1 LAISANLYLS
11 FLMTDYIGSQITV
24 DDEYLANLRL
34 LLAWIITV
42 LLAATI
48 LVNLIFA
55 FVTGICRF
63 INYLRR
69 RNLETARDKIHLG
82 VRSLVI
88 NNCSNTTIL
97 MKKSICQ
104 IRFQLALM
112 LLESKT
118 NKLRS
123 ILARKCEKPNGIGP
137 SKTRKTRRRLRKRR
151 ELMMLSINCELG

>member
-1 LAISANLYLS
+1 LAVSANLYLS

-69 RNLETARDKIHLG
+69 RNLETARNKIHLG

-88 NNCSNTTIL
+88 NFCSNATIL

-104 IRFQLALM
+104 IGFQLALM

-123 ILARKCEKPNGIGP
+123 ILARKCEKPNGIVP
-137 SKTRKTRRRLRKRR
+137 LKTRKTRRRFRKRR

>member
-1 LAISANLYLS
+1 
-11 FLMTDYIGSQITV
+11 MTDYIGSQITV

-69 RNLETARDKIHLG
+69 RNLETARNKIHLG
-82 VRSLVI
+82 VSTLV
-88 NNCSNTTIL
+88 NNVCSKTTIL
-97 MKKSICQ
+97 MKKNICQ
-104 IRFQLALM
+104 IGFQLALM

-123 ILARKCEKPNGIGP
+123 ILARKCQKSNGIVP